1 MWQTVSLSQP
11 RPRREVGPV
20 PETDELSVLADT
32 SRYLFQSIRLI
43 RGADL
48 SAATPCPDWHLRQLL
63 RHIHPSLEEFTDI
76 LAVREFNADTDTDTD
91 ADAGPRPGVDPV
103 AALRAGIVELLL
115 GATSLPTAGR

>member
-76 LAVREFNADTDTDTD
+76 LAVREFNADTD
-91 ADAGPRPGVDPV
+91 AGPRPGADPV